1 MTPPLDIVIL
11 NDHASLT
18 GGSAAVALASARG
31 LAARSNRVT
40 LLTCVGPVAPE
51 LRSVPNLDVV
61 CLGQQEISRDPNRVR
76 AFATGIRNARA
87 VAAVRALLR
96 DKPRGRTVVHVHSWT
111 KALSAFALDAACEMG
126 FPLVAT
132 LHDFFITC
140 PSGGFFVHG
149 PNELCRRVPMSIG
162 CIGCNCDRR
171 NYGHKLWR
179 TARTAIQNSV
189 LRIPR
194 KVAHFVGVSDFSLGV
209 MRPHL
214 PASVPVTMVRN
225 PLDCVDSG
233 PAAAA
238 DNRNFVFV
246 GRFEEEKGVRLF
258 AEAVRATGL
267 PAVFVGDGS
276 LAAEL
281 RRLCPSALFTGW
293 LGPAAIRS
301 QLARAR
307 ALVFPPLWYETL
319 GLVVVEA
326 AAAGVPAIVADRCA
340 ATDVVRDGVNGLHFV
355 HGDVLSL
362 SVKMRIMAGDGA
374 LAGRLGRSGYDA
386 YWADPWTVDRH
397 VGKLLGVY
405 EEITQAA

>member
-1 MTPPLDIVIL
+1 MTAPLDIVIL

-31 LAARSNRVT
+31 LASRSNRVT
-40 LLTCVGPVAPE
+40 LITCVGPIAPG
-51 LRSVPNLDVV
+51 LLSVPNLEVV
-61 CLGQQEISRDPNRVR
+61 CLDQQEISREPNRLR
-76 AFATGIRNARA
+76 AFATGLRNARA
-87 VAAVRALLR
+87 VAAVRAVLR

-149 PNELCRRVPMSIG
+149 PNELCLRVPMSIG

-179 TARTAIQNSV
+179 TARTAIQNSI

-225 PLDCVDSG
+225 PVECVDGG

-238 DNRNFVFV
+238 GNRNFIFI

-267 PAVFVGDGS
+267 PAVFIGDGA
-276 LAAEL
+276 LAPEM
-281 RRLCPSALFTGW
+281 RRLCPSAQFTGW
-293 LGPAAIRS
+293 LGPDAIRGH
-301 QLARAR
+301 LAGAR

-340 ATDVVRDGVNGLHFV
+340 ATDVVRDGVNGLHFT
-355 HGDVLSL
+355 HGDVRSL
-362 SVKMRIMAGDGA
+362 CEKMRLLAADAA
-374 LAGRLGRSGYDA
+374 LAGRLGRSGYDG
-386 YWADPWTVDRH
+386 YWADPWTVERH

-405 EEITQAA
+405 REILKAA